1 MINKF
6 TEKLICIKN
15 TKGNIYKFSN
25 SKKSLRN
32 GVKDIYFTTIKEGKI
47 KGWNYHKQY
56 HSKLMVI
63 KGKVVFYLKT
73 NLNDKKQYKITLS
86 ENKIEFIS
94 IPPRIFFS
102 FKGIGKNKNII
113 INLLSGL
120 HKDNESM
127 KFHMTDNK

>member
-1 MINKF
+1 
-6 TEKLICIKN
+6 
-15 TKGNIYKFSN
+15 
-25 SKKSLRN
+25 
-32 GVKDIYFTTIKEGKI
+32 
-47 KGWNYHKQY
+47 
-56 HSKLMVI
+56 MVI